1 MSINWFQFF
10 LQLSPWGLPL
20 AGALVLL
27 LIGPFAPRRHKLH
40 FSIAFLTGLASLFLA
55 WQKWIAAAHGTAG
68 PTTTNLLLFDQ
79 VTYLFVILFLI
90 AFLLVLLLSYTYL
103 ELFGL
108 VRPEYYALLLAS
120 IFGMG
125 CMAAGHD
132 LMVVFLGLEIMS
144 VAVYVLAGFQR
155 SNTLCV
161 EASLKYFLV
170 GAFASAFLL
179 LGIAF
184 LYGATGTT
192 DLIAWHEKGSA
203 LFNGTANTYALIG
216 MSLLAVGLF
225 FKIAVVPFHFWV
237 ADVYEG
243 APLIVT
249 TFMATAV
256 KAAGFAA
263 LLRVVW
269 ALFQWDPPLLSQV
282 AAIAA
287 AATMTVGN
295 IAALTQRSVKRM
307 LAYSSIAHAGYA
319 LIPLVAFANLG
330 APVVSSIGF
339 YLLAYILMT
348 IGAFAVLISATQEGR
363 ELCAVKD
370 LSGLGRRRPFVA
382 FMMTIFLLSLAG
394 FPPTLGFFGKYYLF
408 LQAMEVGAVWLVV
421 VAVLNSV
428 ISVYYYLSPVVAMY
442 FEGGR
447 SPQAAANIDQMDISH
462 KSVPIGHAVFAVIW
476 IAFLGVILF
485 GLFPSTLLEIFRQ
498 TAGAWLAAGK

>member
-1 MSINWFQFF
+1 MTINWTQFF
-10 LQLSPWGLPL
+10 LQMSPWGLPL
-20 AGALVLL
+20 AGSLLLL
-27 LIGPFAPRRHKLH
+27 LIGPFAPRRHRLH
-40 FSIAFLTGLASLFLA
+40 FGVAFLTGLASLVLA
-55 WQKWIAAAHGTAG
+55 WQKWMTAAA
-68 PTTTNLLLFDQ
+68 TTTNLLLFDQ
-79 VTYLFVILFLI
+79 FTYLFVILFLI
-90 AFLLVLLLSYTYL
+90 AFLLVLLLSYSYL

-120 IFGMG
+120 VFGMG

-192 DLIAWHEKGSA
+192 DLIAWHEKGA
-203 LFNGTANTYALIG
+203 AIFNGTANTYALIG

-269 ALFQWDPPLLSQV
+269 ALFQWDPILLSQV
-282 AAIAA
+282 VAVAA

-295 IAALTQRSVKRM
+295 IAALTQRNLKRM

-319 LIPLVAFANLG
+319 LIPLAAFAKLG

-348 IGAFAVLISATQEGR
+348 IGAFAVLISATQPGQER
-363 ELCAVKD
+363 CAVKD
-370 LSGLGRRRPFVA
+370 LAGLGARRPFVA
-382 FMMTIFLLSLAG
+382 FMMTVFLLSLAG

-428 ISVYYYLSPVVAMY
+428 ISVYYYLSPVVSMY
-442 FEGGR
+442 FGAE
-447 SPQAAANIDQMDISH
+447 PAAAEKGAFPFATPSH
-462 KSVPIGHAVFAVIW
+462 AIFAVIW
-476 IAFLGVILF
+476 IAFLGVTLF
-485 GLFPSTLLEIFRQ
+485 GLFPSTLLEIFHQ
-498 TAGAWLAAGK
+498 TAGSWLVAGK